1 MLVGRK
7 IAAYRRGEEN
17 RRTEPTKVPTEGY
30 QACAWI
36 EKAEKERM

>member
-1 MLVGRK
+1 MLVGK
-7 IAAYRRGEEN
+7 KMPAYLRGEAN